1 MREKW
6 KSLGALLLMLCF
18 CYLLAP
24 VKAEANSM
32 ATAQTIGVNESYSG
46 VLTENEKVYFY
57 KIDLPSSGC
66 LEVLNVTSTMERF
79 GITLYEGAAS
89 DSIYYD
95 TLYENGGVPG
105 MGSYKWELSKGTYY
119 IRLIGNNGNW
129 NDGRYTGSYSFRLNF
144 TSAGVN
150 HSEANNVINSAY
162 PISIGSEIKGHFSM
176 TDHVDFY
183 KLTMPYDGKVNIK
196 YLAAVERLGIRIY
209 NENFQSVTGE
219 TAYWDSAAAMASG
232 THTFCLE
239 KGVYYLRFLNNNWN
253 WENGNSHEN
262 YRGNYSFTVSLE
274 NAGVNHSEPNNTLP
288 QASAVTLGQT
298 VTGFIAENNGVD
310 YYKIQVPKAT
320 EVSITATIYLESLG
334 LKFYNADYSEMD
346 DNKGKFTYYW
356 DSASKSGTG
365 TEKLTLSQGTYYV
378 RVVGGS
384 SWSDDSSYFG
394 KYSLKFSIP
403 DNVSTITKTKI
414 TSVSSISTKTCTGK
428 AIRPSV
434 TVKAGSKKLT
444 KNKDYTISY
453 ANNIRPGRAKAVI
466 RGTGNYTGTK
476 TVYFYIKPA
485 KARMISA
492 RSTAKGKVTLK
503 YRKMTGVSGY
513 QIYYSTRKNG
523 GYKRAK
529 TTSRTTYTL
538 RKTSKKVYYF
548 KVRAY
553 KKVGKTTLYGSF
565 STPKRVRIR

>member
-32 ATAQTIGVNESYSG
+32 ATAQTIGVNGYYTG
-46 VLTENEKVYFY
+46 TLTENEKVYFY
-57 KIDLPSSGC
+57 KVTLPSSGC
-66 LEVLNVTSTMERF
+66 LRMENVTSTMKRF
-79 GITLYEGAAS
+79 GIQLYRGDTQKAIDDA
-89 DSIYYD
+89 

-105 MGSYKWELSKGTYY
+105 MGTFEWELTKGTYY
-119 IRLIGNNGNW
+119 IRVIGNYGYSSSEN
-129 NDGRYTGSYSFRLNF
+129 YTGSYQFGLKF

-150 HSEANNVINSAY
+150 HPETNNMINQAY
-162 PISIGSEIKGHFSM
+162 GISVGGQIKGHMSM
-176 TDHVDFY
+176 TDPVDFY
-183 KLTMPYDGKVNIK
+183 RITMPSAGKLSIT
-196 YLAAVERLGIRIY
+196 YLAGINRLGVTVY
-209 NENFQSVTGE
+209 SENYSDITGE
-219 TAYWDSAAAMASG
+219 TAYWDSASKTASG
-232 THTFCLE
+232 TMNFYLGAGT
-239 KGVYYLRFLNNNWN
+239 YYLRVV
-253 WENGNSHEN
+253 NSYEYSDGGSN
-262 YRGNYSFTVSLE
+262 SSDALGSYSFQTAVE
-274 NAGVNHSEPNNTLP
+274 NAGVNHVEPNNSLP
-288 QASAVTLGQT
+288 QAVSVGMGQT
-298 VTGFIAENNGVD
+298 VNGFIAQNDGVD
-310 YYKIQVPKAT
+310 YYRITVPSSGT
-320 EVSITATIYLESLG
+320 LNVRATINLERLG
-334 LKFYNADYSEMD
+334 IKFYNADYSEV
-346 DNKGKFTYYW
+346 DNGDFTYYW
-356 DSASKSGTG
+356 DSASKSA
-365 TEKLTLSQGTYYV
+365 TETKTISLSSGTYYV
-378 RVVGGS
+378 RVVGNYGY
-384 SWSDDSSYFG
+384 SDDSSKYG
-394 KYSLKFSIP
+394 KYSLTFSVP
-403 DNVSTITKTKI
+403 GSVTSVQKTKI

-434 TVKAGSKKLT
+434 TVRAGSKKLT

-466 RGTGNYTGTK
+466 RGKGNYTGTK

-492 RSTAKGKVTLK
+492 KSTAKRKVTLK

-513 QIYYSTRKNG
+513 QIYYSTRKNS

-553 KKVGKTTLYGSF
+553 KKVGKKTLYGSF